1 MNKQIP
7 YTILRQLKESG
18 FPDDGD
24 PYNTGEYIFGIPQRE
39 IDLVLLDKH
48 PDFKGKVDEIFN
60 LSISLEKLIEE
71 CGGWFKKLEPL
82 GGGLF
87 WRAESIEMM
96 GIKIGLQG
104 GGKTPNEAVAR
115 LWLEL
120 NKKK

>member
-7 YTILRQLKESG
+7 YTILRQLKEGG

-60 LSISLEKLIEE
+60 LSIPLEYLIEAL
-71 CGGWFKKLEPL
+71 GSVFFDLNKLQDGW
-82 GGGLF
+82 GANDHYHTGL
-87 WRAESIEMM
+87 
-96 GIKIGLQG
+96 
-104 GGKTPNEAVAR
+104 GKTPNEAVAR